1 MKVLAIDP
9 GFDRVGIA
17 VVEKG
22 RAGERVIFSECFVTD
37 KKDSFYDR
45 LAAVGARV
53 GELIDK
59 HAPEALAIE
68 TLFFSTN
75 VKTAM
80 RVAEARGAIIY
91 QAAARGVRICEY
103 SPQDVKIAV
112 TGYGKATKDQVIDMT
127 RRLTKLEKKKVIDD
141 EMDAIALGLAHC
153 AMYKSTNMR

>member
-9 GFDRVGIA
+9 GFDRVGVA
-17 VVEKG
+17 VVEKTG
-22 RAGERVIFSECFVTD
+22 GKEAVLFSECFVTD
-37 KKDSFYDR
+37 KKQTFYLR
-45 LAAVGARV
+45 LATVGARIK
-53 GELIDK
+53 ELIKKYD
-59 HAPEALAIE
+59 PDALAIE

-91 QAAARGVRICEY
+91 QAAALGVDVFEY

-112 TGYGKATKDQVIDMT
+112 TGYGKATKDQVSAMT
-127 RRLTKLEKKKVIDD
+127 RRLAKIDAKKKTLDD

-153 AMYKSTNMR
+153 AMYKSSKR